1 MPISVFYMK
10 YNIVTVYVS
19 YGILDMSG
27 SSNMN
32 SIDKDSN
39 NGSGIVI
46 KSYYLRVIPLTSK
59 AK

>member
-1 MPISVFYMK
+1 MNSVFYMK
-10 YNIVTVYVS
+10 YNIVTVNVS
-19 YGILDMSG
+19 YGISDMSG
-27 SSNMN
+27 SPKRNCM
-32 SIDKDSN
+32 DKDSN

>member
-1 MPISVFYMK
+1 MNSVFNIK

-19 YGILDMSG
+19 YGIPDMSG
-27 SSNMN
+27 SSNRN

-39 NGSGIVI
+39 NGSGFVI
-46 KSYYLRVIPLTSK
+46 KSYYLRIIPLTAK